1 MSYAFEKGKTYFASP
16 TMRGAEKKIVACINR
31 RGHTA
36 TFCFVGK
43 VKRMDV
49 DHFDG
54 RETVKFRA
62 DDGLDYFV
70 SASTEV
76 DFDHVAEV
84 MELLGR

>member
-1 MSYAFEKGKTYFASP
+1 MGFAFEKGKTYFANP
-16 TMRGAEKKIVACINR
+16 TLRGAEKKIVACINR

-36 TFCFVGK
+36 TFCLVGR
-43 VKRMDV
+43 VKRVDV

-54 RETVKFRA
+54 REVARFCG
-62 DDGLDYFV
+62 DDGRKYVV